1 MNSAVSPVKQ
11 VNRIVLLDTLRGF
24 AIFGILMVNF
34 PIMFQ
39 PVTSVL
45 LGSQSDGSILYNI
58 SEWFIKFF
66 FEGKFYVIF
75 SMLFGYGFWLFMN
88 KKVDGGKSI
97 TPIFKRRLLF
107 LFLFGALHVVLLW
120 AGDILVYYTL
130 FGFIL
135 LLLFRRV
142 SDRGLIKWA
151 IWIGA
156 IPGVLA
162 LLSAMMLELASVN
175 PDVSTE
181 IKVGFAERLAFLE
194 GFNQK
199 AIEMYSSGSFAEI
212 ISIRLTEYRMLLPG
226 LLFFY
231 PVVLS
236 MFLVGF
242 WAARRGLVSNYTNN
256 IPFFRRVF
264 WWGLVIGV
272 ATSMLY
278 TISFKHAN
286 PFIPG
291 VWETINAVSHT
302 LGGVFL
308 GLCYVS
314 AIILLHANGRAGALI
329 KLFAPVGRMALTNYI
344 IHSIIAVILF
354 HSIGFGL
361 FGKIELWHGV
371 LLSFLIFALQIP
383 FSILWLRY
391 FRFGPLEWLWRSL
404 TYLKVQ
410 SFKQDRR
417 P

>member
-1 MNSAVSPVKQ
+1 MNSIVSPVKQ
-11 VNRIVLLDTLRGF
+11 ANRIILLDALRGF

-39 PVTSVL
+39 PVTSML
-45 LGSQSDGSILYNI
+45 LGSQSDGSILYNL

-75 SMLFGYGFWLFMN
+75 SMLFGYGFWLFIN
-88 KKVDGGKSI
+88 KKTDEGKSI

-107 LFLFGALHVVLLW
+107 LLLFGALHIVLLW
-120 AGDILVYYTL
+120 AGDILVYYAL
-130 FGFIL
+130 FGFI

-162 LLSAMMLELASVN
+162 MLSAIMVGLASAN
-175 PDVSTE
+175 PDVSAE
-181 IKVGFAERLAFLE
+181 IKEGFAESFAFLE

-199 AIEMYSSGSFAEI
+199 ASEIYSSGSFAEI

-242 WAARRGLVSNYTNN
+242 WAARRGLISNSTNH

-264 WWGLVIGV
+264 WWGLGIGV

-278 TISFKHAN
+278 TISFQYAN

-291 VWETINAVSHT
+291 TWETINAVSHT

-314 AIILLHANGRAGALI
+314 AIVLIHANGRDGGLM
-329 KLFAPVGRMALTNYI
+329 KLLAPVGRMALTNYLM
-344 IHSIIAVILF
+344 HSIIAVILF

-371 LLSFLIFALQIP
+371 LISFLIFALQIP
-383 FSILWLRY
+383 FSILWQRY
-391 FRFGPLEWLWRSL
+391 FRFGPFEWLWRSL
-404 TYLKVQ
+404 TYLKIQ
-410 SFKQDRR
+410 PFKLEAK

>member
-1 MNSAVSPVKQ
+1 MNSTVSPVKQ
-11 VNRIVLLDTLRGF
+11 ANRIILLDALRGF

-45 LGSQSDGSILYNI
+45 LGSQSDGSMLYNL

-88 KKVDGGKSI
+88 KKADEGKSI

-107 LFLFGALHVVLLW
+107 LLLFGALHVVLLW
-120 AGDILVYYTL
+120 AGDILVYYAL
-130 FGFIL
+130 FGFI

-162 LLSAMMLELASVN
+162 VFSATMVGLASVN

-181 IKVGFAERLAFLE
+181 IKVGFAESVAFLE
-194 GFNQK
+194 SFNQK
-199 AIEMYSSGSFAEI
+199 ASEIYSSGTFSEI
-212 ISIRLTEYRMLLPG
+212 IKIRLAEYGMLLPG

-242 WAARRGLVSNYTNN
+242 WAARRGIVSNYTNH

-264 WWGLVIGV
+264 WWGIGV
-272 ATSMLY
+272 GVVTSTLY
-278 TISFKHAN
+278 AISFQYAV
-286 PFIPG
+286 PSIPG
-291 VWETINAVSHT
+291 TWEAINTVSHT

-314 AIILLHANGRAGALI
+314 AIVLLHAKGRAGGLM
-329 KLFAPVGRMALTNYI
+329 KLLAPVGRMALTNYLM
-344 IHSIIAVILF
+344 HSIIAVILF

-361 FGKIELWHGV
+361 FGHIELWHGV

-383 FSILWLRY
+383 FSILWLRH
-391 FRFGPLEWLWRSL
+391 FRFGPFEWLWRSL
-404 TYLKVQ
+404 TYLKLQ
-410 SFKQDRR
+410 PFKHLG
-417 P
+417 

>member
-1 MNSAVSPVKQ
+1 MNSTVSPVKQ
-11 VNRIVLLDTLRGF
+11 ANRIILLDALRGF

-45 LGSQSDGSILYNI
+45 LGSQSDGSMLYNL

-88 KKVDGGKSI
+88 KKADEGKSI

-120 AGDILVYYTL
+120 AGDILVYYAL
-130 FGFIL
+130 FGFI

-162 LLSAMMLELASVN
+162 VFSATMVGLASVN

-181 IKVGFAERLAFLE
+181 IKVGFAESVAFLE
-194 GFNQK
+194 SFNQK
-199 AIEMYSSGSFAEI
+199 ASEIYSSGTFSEI
-212 ISIRLTEYRMLLPG
+212 IKIRLAEYRMLLPG

-242 WAARRGLVSNYTNN
+242 WAARRGIVSNYTNH

-264 WWGLVIGV
+264 WWGIGV
-272 ATSMLY
+272 GVVTSTLY
-278 TISFKHAN
+278 AISFQYAV
-286 PFIPG
+286 PSIPG
-291 VWETINAVSHT
+291 TWEAINTVSHT

-314 AIILLHANGRAGALI
+314 ANVLLHAKGRAGGLM
-329 KLFAPVGRMALTNYI
+329 KLLAPVGRMALTNYLM
-344 IHSIIAVILF
+344 HSIIAVILF

-361 FGKIELWHGV
+361 FGHIELWHGV

-383 FSILWLRY
+383 FSILWLRH
-391 FRFGPLEWLWRSL
+391 FRFGPFEWLWRSL
-404 TYLKVQ
+404 TYLKLQ
-410 SFKQDRR
+410 PFKHLG
-417 P
+417 

>member
-1 MNSAVSPVKQ
+1 MNSNVSPVKQ
-11 VNRIVLLDTLRGF
+11 ANRIILLDALRGF

-45 LGSQSDGSILYNI
+45 LGSQSDGSLLYNL

-88 KKVDGGKSI
+88 KKTDEGKSI
-97 TPIFKRRLLF
+97 TPIFRRRLLF

-120 AGDILVYYTL
+120 AGDILVYYAL

-135 LLLFRRV
+135 MLFRRV

-151 IWIGA
+151 IGIGL
-156 IPGVLA
+156 IPAVLA
-162 LLSAMMLELASVN
+162 ALSAAMVGLASVN
-175 PDVSTE
+175 PDISAQ
-181 IKVGFAERLAFLE
+181 IKAGFAESYASLE
-194 GFNQK
+194 SFIQR
-199 AIEMYSSGSFAEI
+199 ASHIYSSGAFSEI
-212 ISIRLTEYRMLLPG
+212 VKIRLAEYRMLLPG

-242 WAARRGLVSNYTNN
+242 WAARKGIVSDYSNH
-256 IPFFRRVF
+256 IPFFRKVF
-264 WWGLVIGV
+264 WWGLGVGV
-272 ATSMLY
+272 ATSTLY
-278 TISFKHAN
+278 TISFQYA
-286 PFIPG
+286 IPSFPG
-291 VWETINAVSHT
+291 AWEAINATSHT

-314 AIILLHANGRAGALI
+314 AIVLLHTRGKADGLMKLI
-329 KLFAPVGRMALTNYI
+329 APVGRMALTNYLL
-344 IHSIIAVILF
+344 HSMIAVMLF

-361 FGKIELWHGV
+361 FGKIELWHGI
-371 LLSFLIFALQIP
+371 LISFLIYALQIP
-383 FSILWLRY
+383 FSIIWLKH
-391 FRFGPLEWLWRSL
+391 FRFGPFEWLWRSL
-404 TYLKVQ
+404 TYLKLQ
-410 SFKQDRR
+410 PFKL
-417 P
+417 

>member
-1 MNSAVSPVKQ
+1 MNSTVSPVKQ
-11 VNRIVLLDTLRGF
+11 ANRIILLDALRGF

-45 LGSQSDGSILYNI
+45 LGSQSDGSMLYNL

-88 KKVDGGKSI
+88 KKADEGKSI

-120 AGDILVYYTL
+120 AGDILVYYAL
-130 FGFIL
+130 FGFI

-162 LLSAMMLELASVN
+162 VFSATMVGLASVN

-181 IKVGFAERLAFLE
+181 IKVGFAESVAFLE
-194 GFNQK
+194 SFNQK
-199 AIEMYSSGSFAEI
+199 ASEIYSSGTFSEI
-212 ISIRLTEYRMLLPG
+212 IKIRLAEYRMLLPG

-242 WAARRGLVSNYTNN
+242 WAARRGIVSNYTNH

-264 WWGLVIGV
+264 WWGIGV
-272 ATSMLY
+272 GVVTSTLY
-278 TISFKHAN
+278 AISFQYAV
-286 PFIPG
+286 PSIPG
-291 VWETINAVSHT
+291 TWEAINTVSHT

-314 AIILLHANGRAGALI
+314 AIVLLHAKGRAGGLM
-329 KLFAPVGRMALTNYI
+329 KLLAPVGRMALTNYLM
-344 IHSIIAVILF
+344 HSIIAVILF

-361 FGKIELWHGV
+361 FGHIELWHGV

-383 FSILWLRY
+383 FSILWLRH
-391 FRFGPLEWLWRSL
+391 FRFGPFEWLWRSL
-404 TYLKVQ
+404 TYLKLQ
-410 SFKQDRR
+410 PFKHLG
-417 P
+417 